1 MNNEEA
7 KLELQQEQLDIP
19 VVIQRS
25 EQSSKIIDGECM
37 LCGDVAD
44 TKDGWICEDC
54 RKFQMIVYNVLQLPE
69 GRDFNHKK

>member
-44 TKDGWICEDC
+44 TKDGWICGDC
-54 RKFQMIVYNVLQLPE
+54 RKF
-69 GRDFNHKK
+69 